1 MKARTWRLLRQWDEL
16 LDSLIKDTEYL
27 SGGFVDTGSF
37 KEAMAF
43 YMTQSVKMREAFE
56 IVAVSRLADQFDWA
70 VADLIYEMAPDW
82 LTYLPESASGVAGE
96 VQLHI
101 LCEAQH
107 AGFYELHGP
116 LSVGDRLIWRP
127 LDSRNRVDCV
137 VAKITPCDGET
148 WVDLETSNG
157 TFPNEEEVVR
167 EACVRALPES

>member
-96 VQLHI
+96 VQH
-101 LCEAQH
+101 CA
-107 AGFYELHGP
+107 
-116 LSVGDRLIWRP
+116 R
-127 LDSRNRVDCV
+127 
-137 VAKITPCDGET
+137 TPATTDGM
-148 WVDLETSNG
+148 
-157 TFPNEEEVVR
+157 
-167 EACVRALPES
+167 